1 LLLAGLRSEAFCA
14 DDYTRGQSGWALVP
28 TVRAPRP
35 AESLLVGRGART
47 ADQAVIWL

>member
-28 TVRAPRP
+28 LSAHRARPRVFFS
-35 AESLLVGRGART
+35 AEARGQPIR
-47 ADQAVIWL
+47 Q